1 MQGVERRGPR
11 STCRAQ
17 EGARRGPSRG
27 TRRGGPRRGPSRG
40 ARRGPCHTS
49 SQASRGPR
57 SGGGGGGVLPTTGFS
72 SLNRKASR
80 IKPHLLMTATLWT
93 LPLAQKHWGLRAAAP
108 FKGHHLLRSRG
119 PAHGGGF
126 CLTAWVVA
134 GDCVATPPSGCAAPQ
149 GSTSSP
155 PTPPPG
161 KLRGWGGSSRSR
173 AAEACKQECAWR
185 GSVP

>member
-17 EGARRGPSRG
+17 E
-27 TRRGGPRRGPSRG
+27 G

-72 SLNRKASR
+72 SLNCKASR

-93 LPLAQKHWGLRAAAP
+93 LPLAQRHWGLRAAAP

-155 PTPPPG
+155 REAQG
-161 KLRGWGGSSRSR
+161 QGWVFPIQGG
-173 AAEACKQECAWR
+173 
-185 GSVP
+185 